1 MSNRKKELLDAEEA
15 SWRELHARLEKLSD
29 DDWLTPGVNGDWNVK
44 DIMVHVAA
52 WHAVTTDRF
61 EILRTM
67 GTLPEYPPVD
77 EFNRDQYEKNKDLS
91 LHDVRVMSGAARHRF
106 REELAQLP
114 ADLGENLVRICES
127 NAHGHYDEHIE
138 QLDVFLGSKA

>member
-1 MSNRKKELLDAEEA
+1 MSNKKQELLDAEEA
-15 SWRELHARLEKLSD
+15 SWRELHARLDKLSD
-29 DDWLTPGVNGDWNVK
+29 DDWVKPGVNGDWSAK
-44 DIMVHVAA
+44 DVMVHVAA

-61 EILRTM
+61 EVLRTM
-67 GTLPEYPPVD
+67 GTLPEYPPID

-91 LHDVRVMSGAARHRF
+91 VHDVRVMSSAARHRF

-114 ADLGENLVRICES
+114 ADLGENLVRICEG

-138 QLDVFLGSKA
+138 QLDTFLGSA

>member
-1 MSNRKKELLDAEEA
+1 MSKKQDLLDAEDQR
-15 SWRELHARLEKLSD
+15 WREMYERLDKLSK
-29 DDWLTPGVNGDWNVK
+29 DDWIKPGVNGEWTAK
-44 DIMVHVAA
+44 DVLAHVAA

-61 EILRTM
+61 EVLRTM

-77 EFNRDQYEKNKDLS
+77 EFNRDQFEKSRELS

-106 REELAQLP
+106 REEIAQLP
-114 ADLGENLVRICES
+114 SELGANLMTIVES

-138 QLDVFLGSKA
+138 QLDAFLGGS

>member
-1 MSNRKKELLDAEEA
+1 MTDRKQKILDLEDER
-15 SWRELHARLEKLSD
+15 WRELHQRLDKLTD
-29 DDWLTPGVNGDWNVK
+29 DDWLKPGVNGDWCAK
-44 DIMVHVAA
+44 DVMVHIAA

-61 EILRTM
+61 EVLRTM

-77 EFNRDQYEKNKDLS
+77 EFNRDQYEKSKDLS

-106 REELAQLP
+106 REEIAQLP
-114 ADLGENLVRICES
+114 GELGENLVRICES

-138 QLDVFLGSKA
+138 QLDNFLGTA